1 MTIRQLRLLKDK
13 KSIWEVPDGKCMIH
27 TINSHSYV
35 VAADDPDF
43 EKALL
48 EADVLIPD
56 GIGIVKACKWLN
68 PDQAP
73 QERVAGADLFAAEME
88 KLEKRGGKCFFLG
101 SSPAVL
107 GAIAR
112 RVAKEYPH
120 ITVDSY
126 SPPYKNE
133 FSEEDN
139 RAMIAAVNSAN
150 PDLLWVGMTAP
161 KQEKWLHKNWSR
173 LDIHCH
179 AGAIGAVFDFYAG
192 TLKRAPQWW
201 IRHNL
206 EWLYRL
212 IREPGRMWR
221 RYLVSGPRFIWM
233 VCREKLRRDTH

>member
-1 MTIRQLRLLKDK
+1 MKIRELQLLKNK
-13 KSIWEVPDGKCMIH
+13 KSILDIPDGKYLIH

-35 VAADDPDF
+35 VASDDQEF
-43 EKALL
+43 ERALL

-56 GIGIVKACKWLN
+56 GIGIVGAFKWLN
-68 PDQAP
+68 PEDAP
-73 QERVAGADLFAAEME
+73 QEKIAGADLFASEME
-88 KLEKRGGKCFFLG
+88 KLDKRGGKCFFLG

-107 GAIAR
+107 EAIAQR
-112 RVAKEYPH
+112 TAKDYPH
-120 ITVDSY
+120 IIVESY

-139 RAMIAAVNSAN
+139 RAMIAAVNSAD

-161 KQEKWLHKNWSR
+161 KQEKWLHKHWSQ
-173 LDIHCH
+173 LEIHCH

-192 TLKRAPQWW
+192 TLKRAPEWW

-212 IREPGRMWR
+212 IREPRRMWR
-221 RYLVSGPRFIWM
+221 RYLLSGPRFIWM
-233 VCREKLRRDTH
+233 VLQEKHE

>member
-1 MTIRQLRLLKDK
+1 MKIKQLHLLKNK
-13 KSIWEVPDGKCMIH
+13 ETLQSIPEGKCLIQ
-27 TINSHSYV
+27 TINAHSFV
-35 VAADDPDF
+35 VAADDPEF
-43 EKALL
+43 ERALL

-68 PDQAP
+68 PQDAP
-73 QERVAGADLFAAEME
+73 QEKIAGADLFAFEME
-88 KLEKRGGKCFFLG
+88 KLDKRGGKCYFLG

-107 GAIAR
+107 EAIAQR
-112 RVAKEYPH
+112 AAKDYPH
-120 ITVDSY
+120 IIVESY

-139 RAMIAAVNSAN
+139 RAMIAAVNSSN

-161 KQEKWLHKNWSR
+161 KQEKWLHKHWSQ

-192 TLKRAPQWW
+192 SVQRAPQWW

-212 IREPGRMWR
+212 IREPRRMWR
-221 RYLVSGPRFIWM
+221 RYLLSSPRFIWM
-233 VCREKLRRDTH
+233 VLQERQE